1 VAPGNLCLVA
11 TEGDNA
17 VIGMV
22 RATAGTYKRT
32 GHFADIDDSLWVDAS
47 WRRLGVAA
55 GLLSALVSWAPGP
68 LGPWALDH
76 VDIEK
81 LGLFAFSTNEAVIRL
96 YRRHGFAVEGRYPGD
111 LKFGDGTYADTV
123 ARGLMV
129 KERPAASRA

>member
-1 VAPGNLCLVA
+1 
-11 TEGDNA
+11 
-17 VIGMV
+17 
-22 RATAGTYKRT
+22 
-32 GHFADIDDSLWVDAS
+32 
-47 WRRLGVAA
+47 
-55 GLLSALVSWAPGP
+55 
-68 LGPWALDH
+68 

-96 YRRHGFAVEGRYPGD
+96 YRCHGFAVEGRYPGD